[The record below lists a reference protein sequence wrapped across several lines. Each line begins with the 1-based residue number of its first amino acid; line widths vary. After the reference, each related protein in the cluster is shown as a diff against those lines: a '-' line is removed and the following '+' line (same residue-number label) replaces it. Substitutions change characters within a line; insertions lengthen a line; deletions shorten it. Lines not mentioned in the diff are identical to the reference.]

1 ASVASRAAWLLA
13 SELDTAA
20 LLRVAADERVDA
32 LDARGDRRGR
42 RRIREA
48 DVLSLAGDAAAE
60 VDVGQHGDP
69 RLGQQPLAQRLRVR
83 AAGDTARL
91 GDVRPRVESAAGI
104 AANDARHLVQ
114 QSDDQVAAL
123 EEACAHRIGGVL

>member
-1 ASVASRAAWLLA
+1 MRSTVLSMSVARWMNRSTRSLGIAGRGPCAWRAIYASAAPRASARSLFFPSALRTRASVASRAAWLLA

-48 DVLSLAGDAAAE
+48 DVLSL
-60 VDVGQHGDP
+60 
-69 RLGQQPLAQRLRVR
+69 
-83 AAGDTARL
+83 
-91 GDVRPRVESAAGI
+91 
-104 AANDARHLVQ
+104 
-114 QSDDQVAAL
+114 
-123 EEACAHRIGGVL
+123 